1 MSANLMIP
9 KSMVNDV
16 FLLSKNAFSEY
27 FSYME
32 IPDETHV
39 LIGMPSNSGELMAW
53 PHLNIE
59 H

>member
-1 MSANLMIP
+1 MSNLMIP

-16 FLLSKNAFSEY
+16 FILGMDAFCEY
-27 FSYME
+27 FDTME

-39 LIGMPSNSGELMAW
+39 LIGMPRNDGELMAW
-53 PHLNIE
+53 SYPNTE